1 MNSNVAP
8 PPALRK
14 DTTMK
19 PPLFSRDRLIR
30 FSDCDPAGIVF
41 YPQYF
46 VMFNGLVE
54 DWFNEGLGLG
64 YQRTV
69 IERRIGLPTVRLE
82 ADFKAVSAMGDWVEL
97 SLEVERVGGSSLTL
111 QLRCVGRDDASLRMA
126 MRQVIVTTSLDTHRA
141 MDIPADMRA
150 AIARTVDI
158 SQ

>member
-1 MNSNVAP
+1 MAP
-8 PPALRK
+8 ESVKPAV
-14 DTTMK
+14 
-19 PPLFSRDRLIR
+19 FSRERLIR

-69 IERRIGLPTVRLE
+69 IARRIGLPTVRLE

-97 SLEVERVGGSSLTL
+97 SLAVERLGASSLTL

-141 MDIPADMRA
+141 IEIPADMRA
-150 AIARTVDI
+150 AISR
-158 SQ
+158 QGPQR